1 MMLKSKYQA
10 LQKSIAY
17 ITVYTL
23 CIDTIKQLGQ
33 ITGKINVKF
42 INLEIVNP
50 IKKKNRKYIKTFF
63 QLKIVYIPIAIQF
76 KYKIR

>member
-50 IKKKNRKYIKTFF
+50 IKKKN
-63 QLKIVYIPIAIQF
+63 
-76 KYKIR
+76 